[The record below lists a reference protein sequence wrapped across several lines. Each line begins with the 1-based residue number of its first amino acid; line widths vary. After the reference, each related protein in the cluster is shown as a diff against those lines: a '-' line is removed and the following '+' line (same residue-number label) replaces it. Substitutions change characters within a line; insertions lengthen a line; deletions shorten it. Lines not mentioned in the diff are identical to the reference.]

1 MFMGLLA
8 ATEVADDGG
17 MVTLSDNLMKG
28 KTYGFMVTGI
38 G

>member
-1 MFMGLLA
+1 VGWLSLLGA
-8 ATEVADDGG
+8 EAGG

-28 KTYGFMVTGI
+28 KTYSFMVTGI